1 MLNLISKGYNGKTPV
16 YLWHVGNYEYEI
28 ETKSALG
35 DSTMLLLDTAY
46 EDALARFEKIVDRTT
61 IGKLT
66 VKDLS

>member
-1 MLNLISKGYNGKTPV
+1 MLELISKGYNGKDPV
-16 YLWHVGNYEYEI
+16 YLWRVGNYEYEI
-28 ETKSALG
+28 ETSRLLG
-35 DSTMLLLDTAY
+35 KSTMLLLDTAY